1 MKNNKSNNTLLYN
14 YSRLNDLS
22 EKIENKHLI
31 KEFKS
36 IGALYSYIL
45 IFIFGM
51 ISIGLGLFA
60 IILKNRLIFILL
72 IFPFGLVLII
82 ISFFLIYNIKVIIN
96 IEKKII
102 IKKNI
107 SIISCCLP
115 KYYKKIYEF
124 EKIEKFIHFQDLTY
138 EGSKN
143 FKILLLLKNKEEK
156 IFITYNKSLEDFSNI
171 LNDVIQNSN

>member
-1 MKNNKSNNTLLYN
+1 MKNNKSNNSLLYN
-14 YSRLNDLS
+14 YSRLDDLS
-22 EKIENKHLI
+22 EKIENKHFT

-36 IGALYSYIL
+36 IGALCLYIF
-45 IFIFGM
+45 IFIFGI

-60 IILKNRLIFILL
+60 IIYKNKLIFILL
-72 IFPFGLVLII
+72 IFPFGLILII
-82 ISFFLIYNIKVIIN
+82 VSFLLIYNIKIIIN

-107 SIISCCLP
+107 SFISCCFP
-115 KYYKKIYEF
+115 KYYEKIYRF
-124 EKIEKFIHFQDLTY
+124 EKIEKFVHFQDLTY
-138 EGSKN
+138 EGLKS

-171 LNDVIQNSN
+171 LNDAIKNNN